1 MAAIDKNPV
10 FDLLSYA
17 LEEAAWCAENEKR
30 AYIIRPTKRGYRVS
44 VKSRMQKN
52 SPHIEVGFRDAT
64 NEN

>member
-1 MAAIDKNPV
+1 MAALDKNPV
-10 FDLLSYA
+10 FDLFKHA

-30 AYIIRPTKRGYRVS
+30 AYIIRHTDRGYRVS

-52 SPHIEVGFRDAT
+52 SPHIEVGFRDTT